1 MNGKICIVTG
11 ANAGIGKETALG
23 LAAKGAIVIMLCR
36 NKKKGEAAR
45 ASIVSET
52 GNKNIFL
59 YLTDLTSFKSVIT
72 IVEKIKSNYQKI
84 DVLINNAGAYFT
96 EFSLT
101 EDGNERQFQIN
112 HLSGFLLTLSLLD
125 LLKASDAARI
135 INVSSIGNYK
145 GDIHFED
152 LNLTNKYNGLKAYRQ
167 SKLANVLFTYE
178 LAKRLSGTSITVN
191 TLHPGVVGTKI
202 GYANNRTFHALA
214 WKIGSYF
221 MINSKKGAE
230 TTLFL
235 ACSNEVSGITA
246 KYFEKCKAKKSA
258 EKSYD
263 ESLAAKLWD
272 ISASICGIKKEANF

>member
-1 MNGKICIVTG
+1 MEGKICIVTG

-23 LAAKGAIVIMLCR
+23 LAEKGAEVVMLCR
-36 NKKKGEAAR
+36 NLQKGEAAR
-45 ASIVSET
+45 AEIISKT
-52 GNKNIFL
+52 GNENVHLI
-59 YLTDLTSFKSVIT
+59 TVDLASFKSVHQAIN
-72 IVEKIKSNYQKI
+72 VIKKSYNKI

-96 EFSLT
+96 EFALT
-101 EDGNERQFQIN
+101 EDGNERQFQVN

-125 LLKASDAARI
+125 LLKAAEAARI

-145 GDIHFED
+145 GDIHFDD
-152 LNLTNKYNGLKAYRQ
+152 LNITNSYNGLKAYRQ

-178 LAKRLSGTSITVN
+178 LARRLSDTNITVN
-191 TLHPGVVGTKI
+191 TLHPGVVGTQI

-221 MINSKKGAE
+221 MINSKEGAA
-230 TTLFL
+230 TTLYL
-235 ACSNEVSGITA
+235 ATSKEVEGVTA

-263 ESLAAKLWD
+263 QALAAKLWEV
-272 ISASICGIKKEANF
+272 SERICGIKKEADI